1 MAQSAAG
8 SSASTG
14 VHHAPFKY
22 WTVADLPEPW
32 RGELTLEELRPMA
45 AQLEVPIEKVVQ
57 YVVVEVPEGPLTVPW
72 MAFQREAAD
81 HVRALPVAV
90 RSALDYDPTFIFRV
104 TQEIRFRGRPELRL
118 MRMFGARQ

>member
-1 MAQSAAG
+1 MAQSAADRAA
-8 SSASTG
+8 SAG
-14 VHHAPFKY
+14 GQAPFKY

-32 RGELTLEELRPMA
+32 RGELTVEELRPMA
-45 AQLEVPIEKVVQ
+45 DQLEVPVEKVVQ

-72 MAFQREAAD
+72 MEFQRDAAD

-118 MRMFGARQ
+118 MRMFGAQQ